1 MRPLLE
7 PLRRRPHLFSSR
19 CLSPT
24 KFSPGTCAG
33 FTDSGVRVSPFLTGS
48 FLDSAR
54 DNFGHLKERKSCRFS
69 EYLVQLRIINCSHS
83 EQRVTIVDAEQIAVH
98 RHTIERVDPVIR
110 SWQSILHTGLIF
122 SSQTQ
127 NRKQTQIPCACRAPF
142 WRRPW
147 KRTFLLCV
155 DMTRRVWA
163 FAWRP
168 AQERK
173 GEIKETR

>member
-54 DNFGHLKERKSCRFS
+54 DNFGTFERAEILPVFRVPGPTSHYQLQPLRAESHDSGCGTNCGAPSHDRTCRS
-69 EYLVQLRIINCSHS
+69 RHSLLAKHTPHRAYLLEPDPKPKANPNTMCLQSTLLEKTMEADISTLR
-83 EQRVTIVDAEQIAVH
+83 
-98 RHTIERVDPVIR
+98 
-110 SWQSILHTGLIF
+110 
-122 SSQTQ
+122 
-127 NRKQTQIPCACRAPF
+127 
-142 WRRPW
+142 
-147 KRTFLLCV
+147 
-155 DMTRRVWA
+155 
-163 FAWRP
+163 
-168 AQERK
+168 
-173 GEIKETR
+173 

>member
-69 EYLVQLRIINCSHS
+69 EYLVQLRIIQLQPLRAESHDSGCGTNCGAPSHDRTCRS
-83 EQRVTIVDAEQIAVH
+83 RHSLLAKHTPH
-98 RHTIERVDPVIR
+98 RAYLLEPDPKPKANPNTMCL
-110 SWQSILHTGLIF
+110 QST
-122 SSQTQ
+122 
-127 NRKQTQIPCACRAPF
+127 
-142 WRRPW
+142 
-147 KRTFLLCV
+147 LLEKTMEA
-155 DMTRRVWA
+155 DISTLR
-163 FAWRP
+163 
-168 AQERK
+168 
-173 GEIKETR
+173 